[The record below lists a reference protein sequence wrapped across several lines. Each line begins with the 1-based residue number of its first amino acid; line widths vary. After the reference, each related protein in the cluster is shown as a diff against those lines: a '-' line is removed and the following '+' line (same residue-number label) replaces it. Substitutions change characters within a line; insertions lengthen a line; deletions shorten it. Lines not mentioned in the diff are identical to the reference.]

1 MKGLFLMLVFSSVLA
16 ASEKHIMIDIKGMTC
31 PLCTMV
37 IKKNLKKQEGV
48 LKAKVKL
55 HSNSAKVVY
64 DDAKTTI
71 EKLLHA
77 IEEVG
82 YTGKIKK

>member
-1 MKGLFLMLVFSSVLA
+1 MLFA
-16 ASEKHIMIDIKGMTC
+16 AEKHIMIDIKGMTC

-48 LKAKVKL
+48 IKAKVKL

-64 DDAKTTI
+64 DDTKITI
-71 EKLLHA
+71 EKLLKA
-77 IEEVG
+77 VEEVG
-82 YTGKIKK
+82 YTGKVRE